1 MKSRLM
7 VSLLFTLVAASFLP
21 NATIAVEKLRSRTDK
36 ILGCTA
42 AHITGRVAHGEK
54 GNGMTVRQAFSPTDA
69 SRQLDSLRAAGSQEK
84 DLEFLT
90 SASRIREI
98 LDVMQIK

>member
-1 MKSRLM
+1 MKSRLA

-21 NATIAVEKLRSRTDK
+21 NATLAVAKLRSRTDK

-42 AHITGRVAHGEK
+42 AHITGRVARGEK
-54 GNGMTVRQAFSPTDA
+54 GDGMTVRHFSNSDA